1 MTDTIFRCLIQ
12 ATFSLSSRVIS
23 LQAGLPSHTQ
33 EETIINLDILLS
45 LLDILSILSL
55 DILSIL
61 NLDILLRVDIPHS
74 LKMYNPDIPH
84 SLKLCIPSYQTKDT
98 RVTLHL
104 DMFSLLLN
112 HLMSSLV
119 TPSLCLLR
127 GSLQVTLSESSC
139 PK

>member
-12 ATFSLSSRVIS
+12 ATFSPSSRVIS
-23 LQAGLPSHTQ
+23 LQVGLPSHIQ
-33 EETIINLDILLS
+33 EEAITN
-45 LLDILSILSL
+45 L

-61 NLDILLRVDIPHS
+61 NLDILLRVDIHHS
-74 LKMYNPDIPH
+74 LKMYNPDIHH

-104 DMFSLLLN
+104 DMASLLLSY
-112 HLMSSLV
+112 LTSSLA
-119 TPSLCLLR
+119 TPSLCLLQ

>member
-12 ATFSLSSRVIS
+12 ATFSPSSRVIS
-23 LQAGLPSHTQ
+23 LQAGLPSHIQ
-33 EETIINLDILLS
+33 EEAILN
-45 LLDILSILSL
+45 L

-61 NLDILLRVDIPHS
+61 NLDILLSRDIPHS
-74 LKMYNPDIPH
+74 LTMNMHIPH

-112 HLMSSLV
+112 PLMSSLA
-119 TPSLCLLR
+119 TPSLCLPR
-127 GSLQVTLSESSC
+127 GSLQVTLSVSSC

>member
-12 ATFSLSSRVIS
+12 ATCSPSSRVIS
-23 LQAGLPSHTQ
+23 LLAGPPSHSQ
-33 EETIINLDILLS
+33 EE
-45 LLDILSILSL
+45 DILSLL

-61 NLDILLRVDIPHS
+61 NLDIQISLDTQDIPHS
-74 LKMYNPDIPH
+74 LKMYNPDIQH

-98 RVTLHL
+98 RPLHL
-104 DMFSLLLN
+104 GMASLLLN
-112 HLMSSLV
+112 HFTSSLV
-119 TPSLCLLR
+119 TPSLCLPR